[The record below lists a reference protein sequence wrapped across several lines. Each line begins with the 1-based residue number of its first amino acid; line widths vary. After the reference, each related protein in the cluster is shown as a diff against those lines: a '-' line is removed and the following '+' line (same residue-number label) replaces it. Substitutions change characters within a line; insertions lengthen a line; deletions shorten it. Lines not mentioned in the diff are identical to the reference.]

1 MKIYTHAT
9 ERLKQ
14 LHREF
19 KGQKS
24 GIAEQANYFDNVSN
38 ESTGDTGNFHAQ
50 YSPFDYENN
59 GYTYVDEQEFFDVVF
74 QGYSHSVAG
83 SILLEKSEGYKEQ
96 STKLNYELDFDF
108 LTQVAERMSSNKG
121 KYKPYNWKKP
131 IDVEELKQALFR
143 HVLEV
148 MKGNYADD
156 DRSMGHLEAIAA
168 NAMMINYQLK
178 NNES

>member
-1 MKIYTHAT
+1 MKIYTQAT

-24 GIAEQANYFDNVSN
+24 GIAEQANYFDNVFN

-50 YSPFDYENN
+50 YSTFNYETS
-59 GYTYVDEQEFFDVVF
+59 GYTLIDEQEFIDIVCP
-74 QGYSHSVAG
+74 QTTT
-83 SILLEKSEGYKEQ
+83 GYKEQ
-96 STKLNYELDFDF
+96 FTKLNYELDFDF

-121 KYKPYNWKKP
+121 KYEPYNWKKP
-131 IDVEELKQALFR
+131 INVDDLKQALFR

-148 MKGNYADD
+148 MKGKYSDD
-156 DRSMGHLEAIAA
+156 GRSMGHLEAIAA

>member
-9 ERLKQ
+9 DRLKQ

-24 GIAEQANYFDNVSN
+24 GIAEQANYFDNCT
-38 ESTGDTGNFHAQ
+38 EMDETGNFHAQ
-50 YSPFDYENN
+50 FGYFGYAENDYKE
-59 GYTYVDEQEFFDVVF
+59 VSEEEFINIVCA
-74 QGYSHSVAG
+74 STP
-83 SILLEKSEGYKEQ
+83 IGYKEQ

-108 LTQVAERMSSNKG
+108 ITQVAERMSSNKG
-121 KYKPYNWKKP
+121 KYEPYNWKKP
-131 IDVEELKQALFR
+131 INVEGLKQALFR

-148 MKGNYADD
+148 MKGNYSDD
-156 DRSMGHLEAIAA
+156 GRSMGHLEAISA

-178 NNES
+178 NK

>member
-14 LHREF
+14 LHRDF
-19 KGQKS
+19 GGLKS
-24 GIAEQANYFDNVSN
+24 GRPDTAIFFDNVDHN
-38 ESTGDTGNFHAQ
+38 EQTGNFNSQ
-50 YSPFDYENN
+50 SEYYDYMQN
-59 GYTYVDEQEFFDVVF
+59 GYTLVNE
-74 QGYSHSVAG
+74 
-83 SILLEKSEGYKEQ
+83 EKFIEIVCPQTKTGYKEQ

-121 KYKPYNWKKP
+121 KYEPYNWKKP
-131 IDVEELKQALFR
+131 INVEDLKQALFR

-156 DRSMGHLEAIAA
+156 GRSMGHLEAIAA

-178 NNES
+178 NK